1 MRSGFFGCKIWP
13 RSSRSIGSS
22 RWESKSRET
31 APGFFYSKTNAAVL
45 SGDDDRDPGSRGDG
59 GSVVERIGFFQPGH
73 VQYIPV
79 ADRGDLALEPDYL
92 PAHPALLKINR
103 SVMETIN
110 PETRDPALRGE
121 IAGDLF
127 Y

>member
-1 MRSGFFGCKIWP
+1 
-13 RSSRSIGSS
+13 
-22 RWESKSRET
+22 
-31 APGFFYSKTNAAVL
+31 L
-45 SGDDDRDPGSRGDG
+45 SGGDDRDPGSRGDG
-59 GSVVERIGFFQPGH
+59 GSVVARIGFFQPGH

-110 PETRDPALRGE
+110 PETHEPAICGE
-121 IAGDLF
+121 IAGDLLYEVEDF
-127 Y
+127 LEKLWPAKNRVLREI